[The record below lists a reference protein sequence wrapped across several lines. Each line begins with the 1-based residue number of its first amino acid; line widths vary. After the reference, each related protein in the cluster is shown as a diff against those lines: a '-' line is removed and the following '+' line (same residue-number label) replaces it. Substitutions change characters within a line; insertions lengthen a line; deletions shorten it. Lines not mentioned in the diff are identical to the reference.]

1 VRRALLAMLLLASTA
16 PAAAAAPAPSVPRC
30 ALGTSAADLRGFEA
44 RELARLERRFRSA
57 AARRAFSTGA
67 AAYVYGLA
75 PLSVARTVQRFPRN
89 QIVSIG
95 QLVEPDVRTVVSPN
109 VDTTYTV
116 GQIDLSGAPLVVDV
130 PDTAGRYY
138 VLQFMD
144 AYSNTFAYIGRRTT
158 GTGPGS
164 YVLVPPGFTGAPPPG
179 ARPIR
184 SPTNLIWLI
193 GRTLVKGAP
202 DLPAATELM
211 RGYRLTPAASWAA
224 GARANP
230 LLLPAFPPMQTR
242 LALPRGLDLYDELG
256 EAIAANPPPSGDAC
270 ALRAFRAVGIGPGL
284 EPSREVTRD
293 VAVRAAL
300 AAAPQIAAGIV
311 ARAVERANA
320 WSRRRNNG
328 WFVPLRYIGDYGR
341 NWLGR
346 AVIAR
351 FALGANTRAETV
363 YPAAVTDSRGRTLRG
378 RFRYRV
384 RFPRG
389 KLPPADAFWS
399 LTMYDASGYLH
410 PNALHRYAIGDR
422 TPGLRRGRDRS
433 LTLRIQHA
441 RPGGRA
447 SANWLPAPAGRFRM
461 ILRIYEPRGSVL
473 RGTWRPPPVR
483 RVRVR
488 H

>member
-1 VRRALLAMLLLASTA
+1 
-16 PAAAAAPAPSVPRC
+16 
-30 ALGTSAADLRGFEA
+30 
-44 RELARLERRFRSA
+44 
-57 AARRAFSTGA
+57 
-67 AAYVYGLA
+67 
-75 PLSVARTVQRFPRN
+75 
-89 QIVSIG
+89 
-95 QLVEPDVRTVVSPN
+95 
-109 VDTTYTV
+109 
-116 GQIDLSGAPLVVDV
+116 
-130 PDTAGRYY
+130 
-138 VLQFMD
+138 
-144 AYSNTFAYIGRRTT
+144 
-158 GTGPGS
+158 
-164 YVLVPPGFTGAPPPG
+164 
-179 ARPIR
+179 
-184 SPTNLIWLI
+184 
-193 GRTLVKGAP
+193 
-202 DLPAATELM
+202 
-211 RGYRLTPAASWAA
+211 
-224 GARANP
+224 
-230 LLLPAFPPMQTR
+230 MQTR